1 MKKTLLSSVFALI
14 IAVSGVFA
22 GNADLFSYDRDQIN
36 DEFTELNMLENYVKI
51 NEGITLTSLVNEN
64 HPLIAGISVSNPF
77 NPAIPFSD
85 VPLGIPSFW
94 WGCCIG
100 VWGVA
105 VVYFV
110 TEDKE
115 ETKIA
120 LKGCV
125 VGTLVGVVL
134 YFGVYIWALGY
145 AGLWW

>member
-1 MKKTLLSSVFALI
+1 MKKTLLTSVFAFV

-36 DEFTELNMLENYVKI
+36 DEFAELNMLENYVKI

-64 HPLIAGISVSNPF
+64 NPLIAGITVSNPF
-77 NPAIPFSD
+77 APAIPFD
-85 VPLGIPSFW
+85 EPPLGIPSFW

-100 VWGVA
+100 VWGIA

-115 ETKIA
+115 ETKQA
-120 LKGCV
+120 FKGCV
-125 VGTLVGVVL
+125 LGTLVGLVL
-134 YFGVYIWALGY
+134 YVGVYVWILGNAY
-145 AGLWW
+145 WWY